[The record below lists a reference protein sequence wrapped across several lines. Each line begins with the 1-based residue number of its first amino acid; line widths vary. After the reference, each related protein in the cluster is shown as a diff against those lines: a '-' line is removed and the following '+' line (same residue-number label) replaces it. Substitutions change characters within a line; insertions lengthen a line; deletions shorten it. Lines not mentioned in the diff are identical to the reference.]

1 MNQKVSMFRQLK
13 IVLEL
18 TEIYLKIKFITWSA
32 GRICLLY
39 CVAWVVLLN
48 EKCVELR
55 LIYTLNV
62 SYFDL
67 LIISYGT
74 KDQEQPGRKSVKL
87 EWA

>member
-1 MNQKVSMFRQLK
+1 
-13 IVLEL
+13 
-18 TEIYLKIKFITWSA
+18 
-32 GRICLLY
+32 
-39 CVAWVVLLN
+39 
-48 EKCVELR
+48 VELR

-87 EWA
+87 E